1 MNTRQPRRPGNVS
14 PWHWDWQLAAPLRDQ
29 HHGAFIADAVTAL
42 GVFVEIQ
49 FSKISSAH
57 IAVRER
63 HWGNMVWI
71 FDAREAHAGG
81 RLRFTPPTST
91 APVRYAWS
99 RPPQYLAQCHRP
111 IFLDLGRSDQFGLD
125 LLYRLPDLYDRDSGL
140 GNLYT
145 AESVR
150 GWMRYGTELTPWYS
164 STNEQRGQAA

>member
-1 MNTRQPRRPGNVS
+1 MTTPHPPRPGNVS
-14 PWHWDWQLAAPLRDQ
+14 PWHWNWQLAAPLRDQ
-29 HHGAFIADAVTAL
+29 QRGSFIADAVTAL

-71 FDAREAHAGG
+71 FDAREAHADG
-81 RLRFTPPTST
+81 RLRFAPPTST

-99 RPPQYLAQCHRP
+99 RAPQYLAQCHRP
-111 IFLDLGRSDQFGLD
+111 IFLDLGQSPQFGLD

-140 GNLYT
+140 GHLYR
-145 AESVR
+145 AEAVR
-150 GWMRYGTELTPWYS
+150 GWMRFGTELTPWHPCAS
-164 STNEQRGQAA
+164 RRRRQVA